1 MKKSSI
7 ILLIFL
13 SIPSFAQIQ
22 KGIIR
27 EINSDKKPLTNVYI
41 KFTDAIPTTSNDSG
55 EFRLMFS
62 GKKAGDLIFYEEITK
77 QGYEIV
83 NKRELETLKMSR
95 TRELSLDIIL
105 AEIGVIAA
113 AKREYYDVSDKALT
127 ASYNR
132 VKQSLRKQLK
142 QSQITQ
148 GDYID
153 QMKQLQEQY
162 DRQRAS
168 LDELAEK
175 FARVNFD
182 DVSELYK
189 EALQLFK
196 DGEIEEAIKKL
207 EDADL
212 IARTNRRLEERER
225 LRKAGLL
232 IAEQKEENDRGLRED
247 INYVLFQIDLY
258 HAKPQTEKN
267 NNSILYFYDKLGQA
281 YQMLNVSDSAIYYF
295 KRYNTYEKVRFENA
309 PLNDFF
315 KSHYALSYYKLG
327 QAYQG
332 AENYE
337 EAKKHYQIFNELEK
351 ELCQTYTK
359 NEAYLKHLAL
369 SYIVMSDLHI
379 YKAALEE
386 AEICLTEAKQ
396 IFTALLEISSY
407 QEIVT
412 TYLKEI
418 DDRLKDFD

>member
-337 EAKKHYQIFNELEK
+337 EAIKHYQIFNELEK